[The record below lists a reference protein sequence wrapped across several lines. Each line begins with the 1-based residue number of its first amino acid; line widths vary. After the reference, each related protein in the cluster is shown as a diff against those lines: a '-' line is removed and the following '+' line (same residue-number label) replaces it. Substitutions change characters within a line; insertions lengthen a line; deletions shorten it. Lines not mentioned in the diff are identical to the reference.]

1 MYWGVIEMGAAK
13 YTKWE
18 TEDGL
23 EQIRQW
29 VKGGKSD
36 RQIAELMGTN
46 PQLLSRWRRARPL
59 IRGALTRLV
68 TIDGKRVDAHDV
80 ETRGAPRKLDNIA
93 MIQAKVDT
101 WLEEC
106 KEQDIPPTRSGLCL
120 MLGVGKDALDQYL
133 HDTETASTV
142 YATDPL
148 TQKLRP
154 LTIADVLKRAI
165 LAIEHALEIRM
176 LTSKSNVAGVIFDLK
191 NNHGYAD
198 KSETVSTQ
206 TITKTTDESEIDARI
221 RELLERQ
228 EQARPFQR
236 GKTG

>member
-1 MYWGVIEMGAAK
+1 MGATK

-18 TEDGL
+18 TAEGL
-23 EQIRQW
+23 AQIRQW
-29 VKGGKSD
+29 VKDGKSD

-46 PQLLSRWRRARPL
+46 KQVLSRWRRTRPL

-68 TIDGKRVDAHDV
+68 TVDGKRIDSHELDHGGPRRKVDNV
-80 ETRGAPRKLDNIA
+80 A
-93 MIQAKVDT
+93 MLQAKIDT
-101 WLEEC
+101 WLAEC
-106 KEQDIPPTRSGLCL
+106 KERDIPPTKSGLCL
-120 MLGVGKDALDQYL
+120 LLGISKDMLPDYLNDQ
-133 HDTETASTV
+133 ETASTV
-142 YATDPL
+142 YMPDPL

-154 LTIADVLKRAI
+154 VTVALILKRAV

-221 RELLERQ
+221 EELLERQ
-228 EQARPFQR
+228 ERARPFQK